1 MPAHAVSATDLPDD
15 IDALKGLVI
24 ARTAR
29 ELEYENELQ
38 RLREQLNLLLAK
50 RFAPSSEKVSPDR
63 LRLFN
68 EAELDT
74 DTAPVQ
80 EPAATV
86 PVAAH
91 ERKRGG
97 RKPLSQSLPRV
108 HIEHDLARLPLF
120 ALSRGRFGSIS
131 AASALTSR

>member
-1 MPAHAVSATDLPDD
+1 MPAHPVSGADLPDD

-24 ARTAR
+24 AQAAR
-29 ELEYENELQ
+29 EREYETELQ
-38 RLREQLNLLLAK
+38 RLREQLNLLLVK
-50 RFAPSSEKVSPDR
+50 RFAPSSEKVSPDQ

-74 DTAPVQ
+74 APAQ
-80 EPAATV
+80 EPAAAV

-97 RKPLSQSLPRV
+97 RKPLAQSLPRV
-108 HIEHDLARLPLF
+108 RIEHDLAESEKICPC
-120 ALSRGRFGSIS
+120 GC
-131 AASALTSR
+131 ALTRIG